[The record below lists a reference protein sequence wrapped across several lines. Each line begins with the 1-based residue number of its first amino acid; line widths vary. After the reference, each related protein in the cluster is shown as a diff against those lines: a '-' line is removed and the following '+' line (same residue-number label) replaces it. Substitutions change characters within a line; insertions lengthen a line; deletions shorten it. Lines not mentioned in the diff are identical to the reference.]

1 MVDAV
6 EKIKSNGRFHMQDAS
21 NHPQSLNFARAEA
34 HLVLSE
40 AAKGDLFDGDNI
52 KKSIETAAL
61 VAGTQAAKRAHE
73 FIPMHHQN
81 VLSWIELEFE
91 AKDDDIRIVAMVKAV
106 GRSGLEMEA
115 LSAVSVAAL
124 TFIDFCSMP
133 QGVTLQGMR
142 IIPEEKKQKSLSIST
157 PLNVGVLVISDRII
171 AGLAEDEAGQIYRE
185 GFAAVGCGTDHYS
198 IISNDPDKL
207 VEKIQEW
214 LENDV
219 DLIITVGGNGVGQRD
234 VTLAALEPFF
244 DFRLE
249 GVEQSLYNIARIN
262 NSGFFYNR
270 LAAGKIGKSIVMC
283 MPIDALMARDA
294 LAVLAP
300 NIHQIFEI

>member
-1 MVDAV
+1 MADS
-6 EKIKSNGRFHMQDAS
+6 IHDMNNNGRFHMRDAS
-21 NHPQSLNFARAEA
+21 HQLQSLNFARAEA
-34 HLVLSE
+34 YIVLSE
-40 AAKGDLFDGDNI
+40 AAKSDLLIDDQL

-61 VAGTQAAKRAHE
+61 IAGTQAAKRTHE

-91 AKDDDIRIVAMVKAV
+91 TLEDTIRILARVKAV

-115 LSAVSVAAL
+115 LSAVSIAAL
-124 TFIDFCSMP
+124 TLIDFCTMP
-133 QGVTLQGMR
+133 EGVTLQGIR
-142 IIPEEKKQKSLSIST
+142 VLPEEKKQKHLSITT
-157 PLNVGVLVISDRII
+157 PLNVGVLVISDRVI
-171 AGLAEDEAGQIYRE
+171 AGLADDEAGQIYRD
-185 GFAAVGCGTDHYS
+185 GFAAVGCGTAHYS

-214 LENDV
+214 LESAV
-219 DLIITVGGNGVGQRD
+219 DLIITVGGNGIGQRD

-249 GVEQSLYNIARIN
+249 GVEQTLYNIARMN
-262 NSGFFYNR
+262 NNGFFYNR
-270 LAAGKIGKSIVMC
+270 LAAGKIGKSVVLC
-283 MPIDALMARDA
+283 LPIDTLMAHDA
-294 LAVLAP
+294 LNILAP